1 MYLDEGSSLMVSA
14 QGFSLSV
21 QTAPRAEGIGT
32 LAPSS
37 LLPLADRRKGVGQG
51 QPHLMVRDLPR
62 LTGLHQLVLSST
74 VVCWGWTSS
83 LSGVIFQNPPLD
95 RCGNWEFL

>member
-37 LLPLADRRKGVGQG
+37 LLPLADR
-51 QPHLMVRDLPR
+51 
-62 LTGLHQLVLSST
+62 
-74 VVCWGWTSS
+74 
-83 LSGVIFQNPPLD
+83 
-95 RCGNWEFL
+95 